1 MKSRTAGSSKDRVS
15 ELFNLLERTVEHKLN
30 AIRMYVYNVDETA
43 FKNFI
48 LKTRK
53 SDTEKRNIADLVNFK
68 CEERNRYSNCLKC
81 RRCWL
86 LCTSNGDV
94 QNGKSM

>member
-43 FKNFI
+43 FTKFYFKNP
-48 LKTRK
+48 
-53 SDTEKRNIADLVNFK
+53 EK
-68 CEERNRYSNCLKC
+68 
-81 RRCWL
+81 
-86 LCTSNGDV
+86 
-94 QNGKSM
+94 